1 MAKDY
6 YKTLGIEKN
15 ASQDD
20 IKKAFRRLA
29 HRYHPD
35 KSGGDEAKFKEAN
48 EAYQVLSDEK
58 KRAQYD
64 QFGSASF
71 DGSAGFGGQ
80 GFGGFSSFS
89 GGAGSGFAGQGFE
102 DLGDIFG
109 DLFGGGRTRT
119 RERRGS
125 DIQVD
130 MELTFKES
138 IFGVQK
144 DAELMKTVT
153 CERCAGTG
161 GEPGA
166 GMETC
171 KDCDGNGVQIGVQRT
186 MFGNIQTKR
195 TCETCQGTGEM
206 PKKICTTCHGQGV
219 DRKKQTF
226 TVTIPP
232 GVENGAMLRVRG
244 EGEAIKAGRTGDLFV
259 RLHVPKDRH
268 FERDGATLISQATI
282 GFTQAALGDTIEV
295 ETVDGPVDLKVPAGT
310 QSGSQFRLR
319 GKGVP
324 HGRGRGDQIVV
335 VNVETPTK
343 LSREQ
348 KKLLEELDLFE

>member
-6 YKTLGIEKN
+6 YKILGVEKN
-15 ASQDD
+15 ASQKD
-20 IKKAFRRLA
+20 IKNAFRKLA
-29 HRYHPD
+29 HQYHPD
-35 KSGGDEAKFKEAN
+35 KAGGDEAKFKEAN

-64 QFGSASF
+64 QFGSAAFGGTAGF
-71 DGSAGFGGQ
+71 DGQ
-80 GFGGFSSFS
+80 GYGGFSGFQ
-89 GGAGSGFAGQGFE
+89 GAAGFE

-109 DLFGGGRTRT
+109 DLFGSGRTRS

-144 DAELMKTVT
+144 EVELIKTAT
-153 CERCAGTG
+153 CDRCAGTG

-166 GMETC
+166 DMETC
-171 KDCDGNGVQIGVQRT
+171 KNCDGNGVQIGVQRT

-206 PKKICTTCHGQGV
+206 PKKPCTTCHGQGV
-219 DRKKQTF
+219 LRKKQTF
-226 TVTIPP
+226 TVTIPS
-232 GVENGAMLRVRG
+232 GVENGAVLRVRG
-244 EGEAIKAGRTGDLFV
+244 KGEAIKAGHTGDLFV
-259 RLHVPKDRH
+259 RLHVPTDRH
-268 FERDGATLISQATI
+268 FERQGTTLISQATI

-295 ETVDGPVDLKVPAGT
+295 ETVDRQVDLKIPAGT

-324 HGRGRGDQIVV
+324 HGRGRGDQIVI
-335 VNVETPTK
+335 VNIETPTK

-348 KKLLEELDLFE
+348 KKLLEELNLTSKPL

>member
-6 YKTLGIEKN
+6 YKTLNVDKG

-20 IKKAFRRLA
+20 IKKAFRKLA
-29 HRYHPD
+29 HQYHPD

-64 QFGSASF
+64 QFGSAAF

-80 GFGGFSSFS
+80 GFGGFSGFQ
-89 GGAGSGFAGQGFE
+89 GGAGFE

-130 MELTFKES
+130 MELSFKES
-138 IFGVQK
+138 IFGVNK
-144 DAELMKTVT
+144 EVELTKTDT
-153 CERCAGTG
+153 CERCGGTG
-161 GEPGA
+161 GEPGER
-166 GMETC
+166 METC

-186 MFGNIQTKR
+186 MFGNIQTKH
-195 TCETCQGTGEM
+195 TCATCQGIGEM
-206 PKKICTTCHGQGV
+206 PRKPCKTCHGQGV
-219 DRKKQTF
+219 ERKKQRL

-232 GVENGAMLRVRG
+232 GVENGSMLRVRAQ
-244 EGEAIKAGRTGDLFV
+244 GEAMKGGQTGDLFV
-259 RLHVPKDRH
+259 RLHVPKDHH
-268 FERDGATLISQATI
+268 FEREGATLISEATI

-295 ETVDGPVDLKVPAGT
+295 ETVDGPVDLKIPAGT
-310 QSGSQFRLR
+310 QPGSQFRLR

-324 HGRGRGDQIVV
+324 HGRGRGDQIIIVTV
-335 VNVETPTK
+335 KTPEK
-343 LSREQ
+343 LTREQ
-348 KKLLEELDLFE
+348 KRLLEDLDLRT

>member
-6 YKTLGIEKN
+6 YKTLGVEKN

-20 IKKAFRRLA
+20 IKKAFRKLA
-29 HRYHPD
+29 HQYHPD
-35 KSGGDEAKFKEAN
+35 KPSGNEAKFKEAN

-64 QFGSASF
+64 QFGSAVF
-71 DGSAGFGGQ
+71 DESAGFGGQ
-80 GFGGFSSFS
+80 GFGGFDFS
-89 GGAGSGFAGQGFE
+89 GGAGFE

-109 DLFGGGRTRT
+109 DLFGGGRTRS

-125 DIQVD
+125 DVQVD

-138 IFGVQK
+138 IFGVNREV
-144 DAELMKTVT
+144 ELTKTAT
-153 CERCAGTG
+153 CDRCAGTG

-186 MFGNIQTKR
+186 MFGNIQTKH
-195 TCETCQGTGEM
+195 TCATCQGTGEM
-206 PKKICTTCHGQGV
+206 TKKICTTCHGQGV
-219 DRKKQTF
+219 ERKKQTF

-232 GVENGAMLRVRG
+232 GVESGAMLRVRG
-244 EGEAIKAGRTGDLFV
+244 KGEAIKAGRTGDLFV
-259 RLHVPKDRH
+259 RLRVPTDRH
-268 FERDGATLISQATI
+268 FERQGTTLISQMTI

-295 ETVDGPVDLKVPAGT
+295 ETVDGSVDLKIPGGT
-310 QSGSQFRLR
+310 QSGTQFRLR

-324 HGRGRGDQIVV
+324 YGSKRGDQIVV

-348 KKLLEELDLFE
+348 KKLLEELNLKI